1 MEGRTPVNY
10 CCKALHSTCFW
21 SPHYT
26 FAYIR
31 FFGKSVA
38 NLQFVLKLPHEKKFH
53 DLRRKITSKE
63 KLNGISHEKRHN
75 SPMSL
80 NLERAVFKKEK
91 YSRDAQE
98 VKAKAI

>member
-1 MEGRTPVNY
+1 MIYE
-10 CCKALHSTCFW
+10 
-21 SPHYT
+21 
-26 FAYIR
+26 
-31 FFGKSVA
+31 
-38 NLQFVLKLPHEKKFH
+38 
-53 DLRRKITSKE
+53 E
-63 KLNGISHEKRHN
+63 KLLQRKSLTAFHMKKGTT

>member
-1 MEGRTPVNY
+1 M
-10 CCKALHSTCFW
+10 
-21 SPHYT
+21 
-26 FAYIR
+26 
-31 FFGKSVA
+31 
-38 NLQFVLKLPHEKKFH
+38 KKG
-53 DLRRKITSKE
+53 TT
-63 KLNGISHEKRHN
+63 